1 MYQELSGMNRWD
13 GFPPPRGWLALAAV
27 SGLLLVA
34 VTAGGEQTIFR
45 TGTELSETLTRRVGF
60 EISGDSRRDALQ
72 MIEGQFRI
80 ALFLDRRLDP
90 DVLITY
96 RTQNT
101 PLGIAL
107 EEMTSQ
113 FNAAVTW
120 IGPLGYI
127 GPADDV
133 KQLQTVR
140 ALVHQQVAR
149 FSESVRQRLMEPQTL
164 RWNRLTTPAE
174 IVQRIADNYQLQ
186 WKHPERLPHDLWAGG
201 RLPATDCAS
210 QLIVILAGFDAMP
223 RFDKVGRS
231 FVLVPIGAAVAI
243 SRSYTLPPVS
253 QDQAIRQWRQKF
265 PHAEVRREGKQLILT
280 ARAEDHWQVDPATKP
295 VDMPDQKTTAIGSE
309 GRQVYTLRVEAP
321 MDSILTA
328 IARQTGLT
336 LVWQQREIEAAG
348 IDVQQIV
355 KLDVREA
362 ALEDLIDRLLKPT
375 GLSFERDGQ
384 RVTVAPKKK

>member
-90 DVLITY
+90 DVPLTY

-127 GPADDV
+127 GPA
-133 KQLQTVR
+133 
-140 ALVHQQVAR
+140 
-149 FSESVRQRLMEPQTL
+149 
-164 RWNRLTTPAE
+164 N
-174 IVQRIADNYQLQ
+174 
-186 WKHPERLPHDLWAGG
+186 
-201 RLPATDCAS
+201 
-210 QLIVILAGFDAMP
+210 
-223 RFDKVGRS
+223 
-231 FVLVPIGAAVAI
+231 
-243 SRSYTLPPVS
+243 
-253 QDQAIRQWRQKF
+253 
-265 PHAEVRREGKQLILT
+265 
-280 ARAEDHWQVDPATKP
+280 
-295 VDMPDQKTTAIGSE
+295 
-309 GRQVYTLRVEAP
+309 
-321 MDSILTA
+321 
-328 IARQTGLT
+328 
-336 LVWQQREIEAAG
+336 
-348 IDVQQIV
+348 DVQQWQQAWKYRAKAPTQSNCFTLQV
-355 KLDVREA
+355 GRVLGFSFADVNKLTNMMILR
-362 ALEDLIDRLLKPT
+362 
-375 GLSFERDGQ
+375 
-384 RVTVAPKKK
+384 TVLYFF